1 MGWSK
6 IFMGPAGSFRLLPA
20 TSKSQNTL
28 FFFAKNGTFWCNS
41 RQFFFR
47 NILSLTVRNGFINLQ
62 NQVFAHMEGKK
73 IIKEPVPFRPLS
85 ATSKV
90 TISHSSWLIFQPIF
104 KISKFCRATNFCRTE
119 TLIIWKSIYFS
130 WRIRCDKN

>member
-6 IFMGPAGSFRLLPA
+6 IFMGPAGSFRLVPA
-20 TSKSQNTL
+20 TSKIQNAL
-28 FFFAKNGTFWCNS
+28 FLAKNGTFWCNS

-47 NILSLTVRNGFINLQ
+47 NILTVRNGFINLQ
-62 NQVFAHMEGKK
+62 NQIHAHMEGKK
-73 IIKEPVPFRPLS
+73 KILKVPVPFRPLS
-85 ATSKV
+85 DTSKV

-104 KISKFCRATNFCRTE
+104 KISKFCRAPNFCRTE

-130 WRIRCDKN
+130 WRIRCHKN